1 LLSEVFES
9 LSPRTLKENKERE
22 MKKFKELVTVGIIGL
37 AIIFISAPVAYS
49 QADKEILLK
58 KEAQAEVA
66 ADSDSYVIG
75 SEDVLYIHVWG
86 EETTLSKQVTVR
98 MDGKISMPL
107 VDDIQATGLTPL
119 QLKGKLT
126 ERLKDFVE
134 APNVTVIVMEAN
146 SFKVYISGQVKTPGV
161 LRLRTET
168 SLAQAISMVGGL
180 TEWANQSKIIVIRK
194 EDGKEKQ
201 FTINY
206 KKIINGKDLKSNIIL
221 KAGDTI
227 IVP

>member
-1 LLSEVFES
+1 
-9 LSPRTLKENKERE
+9 
-22 MKKFKELVTVGIIGL
+22 MKKLFNIGIIIVWAVL
-37 AIIFISAPVAYS
+37 IFNSIAYP
-49 QADKEILLK
+49 QVDKEILLK
-58 KEAQAEVA
+58 KEAQAEIA

-86 EETTLSKQVTVR
+86 EEKTLSKQVTVR
-98 MDGKISMPL
+98 IDGKISMPL
-107 VDDIQATGLTPL
+107 VDDIQATGITPL
-119 QLKGKLT
+119 QLKEKLT

-146 SFKVYISGQVKTPGV
+146 SFKVYVSGQVKSPGV

-194 EDGKEKQ
+194 ENGKEKR

-206 KKIINGKDLKSNIIL
+206 KKIVQGKDLNSNINL
-221 KAGDTI
+221 KRGDTI